1 MSISQP
7 QIKKLVLVGGG
18 HSHAIALRLFA
29 INPIPGIQ
37 LTLITECVD
46 TPYSGML
53 PGHVAGF
60 YTHAQCHINL
70 SSLAQFA
77 QANLIIDQAISLD
90 LGKNQVICANHPPVA
105 FDLLSIN
112 IGSTPARETVLGAAE
127 YAIPVKPVKQFLA
140 VWNDLL
146 EKLTTNPQKPISL
159 TIVGGGAGG
168 VELAMAMRSRL
179 DQILK
184 NSPHT
189 TANLKINLCHRDAE
203 LLPHHNRWVRTYIQ
217 QILTQKGIHLYLK
230 EKVNLVQP
238 HQLKC
243 ESGLT
248 IDSDYIFWVTQAS
261 APSWLKAAGLA
272 TDNNF
277 VLVDDTL
284 QSLSHPHIFASGDIA
299 TMVNHPRPKA
309 GVFAVR
315 QGKPLFKNLQ
325 HALLGKPLK
334 SYIPQKQYLSLI
346 GTGDKSA
353 IASWSVFGCASP
365 LLWRLKDRI
374 DQDFMAQFKDLPQV
388 SALGYQ

>member
-1 MSISQP
+1 MSVSQP
-7 QIKKLVLVGGG
+7 ILKNLVLIGGG
-18 HSHAIALRLFA
+18 HSHAIALKLFG
-29 INPIPGIQ
+29 INPISGVQ
-37 LTLITECVD
+37 LTLITECID

-60 YTHAQCHINL
+60 YTHEQCHINL
-70 SSLAQFA
+70 SSLTQFA
-77 QANLIIDQAISLD
+77 QTNLIVDQAISLD
-90 LGKNQVICANHPPVA
+90 LEKDLVICANHPPVP

-112 IGSTPARETVLGAAE
+112 IGSTPTREPVLGATE

-140 VWNDLL
+140 VWNELL
-146 EKLTTNPQKPISL
+146 EKFTKNPQKPISVS
-159 TIVGGGAGG
+159 IVGGGAGG

-184 NSPHT
+184 NSQQPRDL
-189 TANLKINLCHRDAE
+189 LKIHLCHRDAE
-203 LLPHHNRWVRTYIQ
+203 LIPHHNRWVRSHVQ
-217 QILTQKGIHLYLK
+217 KILSQKGIQLHLG
-230 EKVNLVQP
+230 EKVNQVQP

-261 APSWLKAAGLA
+261 APSWLQSAGLA
-272 TDNNF
+272 TDNGF

-299 TMVNHPRPKA
+299 TMLNYPRPKA

-315 QGKPLFKNLQ
+315 QGKPLFKNWQ
-325 HALLGKPLK
+325 QALLGKPLK
-334 SYIPQKQYLSLI
+334 PYIPQKQYLSLI

-353 IASWSVFGCASP
+353 IASWGVCGCASP
-365 LLWRLKDRI
+365 LLWRLKDQI
-374 DQDFMAQFKDLPQV
+374 DRNFMLQFKDLPPA

>member
-1 MSISQP
+1 MSLSPPIF
-7 QIKKLVLVGGG
+7 KKLVLIGGG
-18 HSHAIALRLFA
+18 HSHAIALKLFG
-29 INPIPGIQ
+29 INPLPGVQ

-60 YTHAQCHINL
+60 YTHEQCHINL

-90 LGKNQVICANHPPVA
+90 LEKNLVICANSPPVP

-112 IGSTPARETVLGAAE
+112 IGSTPARESVVGATD
-127 YAIPVKPVKQFLA
+127 YAIPVKPVKKFLA

-146 EKLTTNPQKPISL
+146 EKFTKNPQKPISL
-159 TIVGGGAGG
+159 AIVGGGAGG

-184 NSPHT
+184 NSQQP

-238 HQLKC
+238 HQLIC

-261 APSWLKAAGLA
+261 APSWLQTAGLA

-284 QSLSHPHIFASGDIA
+284 QSLSHPYIFASGDIA

-315 QGKPLFKNLQ
+315 QGEPLFKNLQ

-334 SYIPQKQYLSLI
+334 LYIPQKQYLNLI

-353 IASWSVFGCASP
+353 IASWGVCGCASP
-365 LLWRLKDRI
+365 ILWRLKDRI
-374 DQDFMAQFKDLPQV
+374 DQNFMVQFKDLPQA
-388 SALGYQ
+388 STLT

>member
-1 MSISQP
+1 MSLSQP
-7 QIKKLVLVGGG
+7 IFKNLVLIGGG
-18 HSHAIALRLFA
+18 HSHAIALKLFG
-29 INPIPGIQ
+29 INPIPGVQ
-37 LTLITECVD
+37 LTLITESSD

-60 YTHAQCHINL
+60 YTHEQSHINL

-90 LGKNQVICANHPPVA
+90 LEKNQVICANHPPVT

-112 IGSTPARETVLGAAE
+112 IGSTPAREPVLGAAK
-127 YAIPVKPVKQFLA
+127 YAIAVKPVKQFLA

-146 EKLTTNPQKPISL
+146 EKFSENPQKPISL
-159 TIVGGGAGG
+159 SIVGGGAGG

-184 NSPHT
+184 NSQQPKHH
-189 TANLKINLCHRDAE
+189 LKIHLCHRDAE
-203 LLPHHNRWVRTYIQ
+203 LLPHHNRWVRSHVQ
-217 QILTQKGIHLYLK
+217 KILTQKGIELHLG
-230 EKVNLVQP
+230 EKVNQVQP
-238 HQLKC
+238 HQLQC

-261 APSWLKAAGLA
+261 APTWLQSAGLA
-272 TDNNF
+272 TDNGF
-277 VLVDDTL
+277 VLVNDTL

-315 QGKPLFKNLQ
+315 QGKPLFQNLQ
-325 HALLGKPLK
+325 QALLGKPLK
-334 SYIPQKQYLSLI
+334 PYIPQKQYLSLI

-353 IASWSVFGCASP
+353 IASWGVCGCASP
-365 LLWRLKDRI
+365 LLWRLKDQI
-374 DQDFMAQFKDLPQV
+374 DRNFMLQFKDLRQA
-388 SALGYQ
+388 SALDYQ

>member
-1 MSISQP
+1 MPFTQSIV
-7 QIKKLVLVGGG
+7 KKLVLIGGG
-18 HSHAIALRLFA
+18 HSHAIALKLFG
-29 INPIPGIQ
+29 INPLPGVQ

-60 YTHAQCHINL
+60 YTHEQCHINL

-90 LGKNQVICANHPPVA
+90 LEKNLVICANSPPVP

-112 IGSTPARETVLGAAE
+112 IGSTPARESVVGATD
-127 YAIPVKPVKQFLA
+127 YAIPVKPVKKFLA

-146 EKLTTNPQKPISL
+146 EKFTKNPQKPISL

-184 NSPHT
+184 NSQQP
-189 TANLKINLCHRDAE
+189 TANLKINLCHRYAE

-238 HQLKC
+238 HQLIC

-261 APSWLKAAGLA
+261 APSWLQTAGLA

-284 QSLSHPHIFASGDIA
+284 QSLSHPYIFATGDIA

-315 QGKPLFKNLQ
+315 QGEPLFKNLQ

-334 SYIPQKQYLSLI
+334 PYIPQKQYLNLI

-353 IASWSVFGCASP
+353 IASWGVCGCASP
-365 LLWRLKDRI
+365 ILWRLKDQI
-374 DQDFMAQFKDLPQV
+374 DRNFMVQFKDLPQS
-388 SALGYQ
+388 SALT